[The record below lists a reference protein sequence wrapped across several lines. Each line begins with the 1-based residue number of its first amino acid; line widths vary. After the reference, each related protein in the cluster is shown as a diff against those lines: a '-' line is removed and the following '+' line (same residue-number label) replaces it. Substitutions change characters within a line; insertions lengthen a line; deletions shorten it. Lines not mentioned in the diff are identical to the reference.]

1 LLKTAISPAWI
12 GGGAINPTE
21 ATPHNFVW
29 MDVPLHSGSVVVPA
43 DAYAWIKGV
52 VLADDGLLDI
62 AGMYREQFSGYHN
75 RGYFE
80 GIQIPLNEE

>member
-1 LLKTAISPAWI
+1 
-12 GGGAINPTE
+12 
-21 ATPHNFVW
+21 

-52 VLADDGLLDI
+52 VQAQDGLLDI
-62 AGMYREQFSGYHN
+62 AGMYREQFHNNNNSNDNYHN

-80 GIQIPLNEE
+80 AIQMDVSAQ